1 MEKYFVITIDTEGD
15 NIWKRVTTSSG
26 MREIGIENA
35 KYIERFQ
42 LLCNK
47 YGFIPTYLVDYE
59 MAYAEPFVSQAREW
73 LQEKSCEIGMHM
85 HAWNTPPIY
94 NLPFNRKGHNPFA
107 GEYPRKILWEKMKL
121 MTNVLEN
128 NFQISPKSH
137 RGGRWY
143 IDPWYV
149 QALLRLG
156 YLVDCSITPGINW
169 NKTIGNTKY
178 GPDYRNYPTNVFV
191 LEKNKNGRR
200 NIEKGT
206 KGIIEIPPT
215 IISRPAEKR
224 ISNIIQDPMNMK
236 KIWNEK
242 IWLRPNGSNLKEML
256 YIVEHTKHRE
266 YIEFMLHSS
275 ELMPGG
281 SPTFK
286 TKKSLEL
293 LFQDLENLFSEIA
306 KNRSGISL
314 KDYGMHVCN
323 NIFN

>member
-26 MREIGIENA
+26 MREIGVDNA
-35 KYIERFQ
+35 KYIKRFQ

-73 LQEKSCEIGMHM
+73 LQEKKCEIGMHM

-94 NLPFNRKGHNPFA
+94 DLPFNRKGHNPFA

-128 NFQISPKSH
+128 NFQVSPMSH

-143 IDPWYV
+143 IDSWYV
-149 QALLRLG
+149 QALLKLG
-156 YLVDCSITPGINW
+156 YLVDCSITPGVSW

-178 GPDYRNYPTNVFV
+178 GPDYRKYPTNVFM
-191 LEKNKNGRR
+191 LEKNKKGKG
-200 NIEKGT
+200 NIKKGT

-215 IISRPAEKR
+215 IISSPLEKR
-224 ISNIIQDPMNMK
+224 INNILQDPMNMK

-242 IWLRPNGSNLKEML
+242 IWLRPNGTNLKEML
-256 YIVEHTKHRE
+256 YIVEQTKHRE

-286 TKKSLEL
+286 TKKSIEL

-306 KNRSGISL
+306 KDRSGISL
-314 KDYGMHVCN
+314 KEYGTKVCSDILN
-323 NIFN
+323 